1 MQKWKYLRLDM
12 SHAEDT
18 TSMTPNF
25 DLARTVSV
33 KASGLIASLDRP
45 GDR

>member
-18 TSMTPNF
+18 TSTTSNF
-25 DLARTVSV
+25 DLARTL
-33 KASGLIASLDRP
+33 ASKLLV
-45 GDR
+45 